1 MLEVPGVVRDAGQ
14 DALIRGQRRGA
25 AAIINTE
32 ESNRE
37 QEMSKF
43 RILTPKGA
51 SFTVAGGGY
60 DHEKEALDPIGA
72 EIVEAPANEAE
83 FIAAAKHADA
93 IYGKGMRITKPIID
107 ALENCKVITLGTVG
121 VDSVDV
127 KAATARGIPVTNVPD
142 TFIEEVADHAMMLL
156 LAGFRRLG
164 EQEKMGGPGRWS
176 EGRPALLK
184 IPRLMGQTLGFI
196 SFGRVARA
204 VAKRAAPFGLRMM
217 AYDPFIQETLM
228 YDHGVIPSTLN
239 EVLSQSDFVS
249 MHAPARPEVHHM
261 LTEKHFRQMKKS
273 AVFINTGRGA
283 TVDEESLRK
292 GLQEGWTAHA
302 ALDVLKKEPASHNNP
317 MLSMENVTLTA
328 HVASASARFDE
339 ARKRRV
345 GYELSLVLQGM
356 WPVSC
361 VNPSVLQNTTLRRWQ
376 PVSMDRGPNS

>member
-1 MLEVPGVVRDAGQ
+1 MPKFKVV
-14 DALIRGQRRGA
+14 
-25 AAIINTE
+25 
-32 ESNRE
+32 
-37 QEMSKF
+37 
-43 RILTPKGA
+43 TPKGA

-60 DHEKEALDPIGA
+60 AFEKEALDPIDA

-83 FIAAAKHADA
+83 FIAAARTADA
-93 IYGKGMRITKPIID
+93 IYAKGIPITKTIID
-107 ALENCKVITLGTVG
+107 ALENCKVITLGSVG

-156 LAGFRRLG
+156 LAGFRRLVQQDRMVR
-164 EQEKMGGPGRWS
+164 EGRWT

-204 VAKRAAPFGLRMM
+204 VARRAAPFGLRMM
-217 AYDPFIQETLM
+217 AYDPFIQETLISEL
-228 YDHGVIPSTLN
+228 GVLPATLT
-239 EVLSQSDFVS
+239 EVLTQSDFVS

-261 LTEKHFRQMKKS
+261 LGEKHFKQMKKS
-273 AVFINTGRGA
+273 AIFINTGRGP
-283 TVDEESLRK
+283 TVDEEALVK
-292 GLQEGWTAHA
+292 ALQEGWIAHA
-302 ALDVLKKEPASHNNP
+302 ALDVLEKEPPSHNNP
-317 MLSMENVTLTA
+317 MLGMENVTLTA

-345 GYELSLVLQGM
+345 GYELSLVLAGM

-361 VNPSVLQNTTLRRWQ
+361 VNPSVLQNTSLRRWQ
-376 PVSMDRGPNS
+376 PVGMDRGPNS

>member
-1 MLEVPGVVRDAGQ
+1 
-14 DALIRGQRRGA
+14 
-25 AAIINTE
+25 
-32 ESNRE
+32 
-37 QEMSKF
+37 MSKY
-43 RILTPKGA
+43 RVVTPKAA

-60 DHEKEALDPIGA
+60 GYEQEALDPIDA
-72 EIVEAPANEAE
+72 EIIEAPAKEAE
-83 FIAAAKHADA
+83 FIEAARTADA
-93 IYGKGMRITKPIID
+93 IYAKGLRISKKIID
-107 ALENCKVITLGTVG
+107 ALQNCKVITLGSVG

-127 KAATARGIPVTNVPD
+127 KAATARGIPVTNIPD
-142 TFIEEVADHAMMLL
+142 TFIEEVADHAMTLL
-156 LAGFRRLG
+156 LAGFRRLVVQDRMVR
-164 EQEKMGGPGRWS
+164 EGRWS

-283 TVDEESLRK
+283 TVDEESLIK
-292 GLQEGWTAHA
+292 AMQEGWIAHA
-302 ALDVLKKEPASHNNP
+302 AVDVLETEPPSHNNP
-317 MLSMENVTLTA
+317 LLRMENVTLTA

-345 GYELSLVLQGM
+345 GHELSLVLQGM

-361 VNPSVLQNTTLRRWQ
+361 VNPSVLQNTELKRWQ
-376 PVSMDRGPNS
+376 PVGMDRGPNS